1 MGIIIDIV
9 VLAILVLTIFLG
21 YKRGLV
27 KVVFK
32 MFAFLV
38 ALIVTLVL
46 YKPVTNLVINN
57 TTLDETI
64 SNIIIENGTIEKTKD
79 EKSNTVDKYIENAKN
94 DIQNSVVTSVA
105 DTVAVNLVSI
115 IVIIALFIVTR
126 LLLIL
131 VSFFADSLAELPIIK
146 QFNKAGGIIY
156 GVLQGIVI
164 ILAILTIIYFIST
177 TVKDFAVAKLI
188 NESIITKI
196 VYYNNPIL
204 NIIF

>member
-9 VLAILVLTIFLG
+9 VLAILALTIFLG

-57 TTLDETI
+57 TMLDETI
-64 SNIIIENGTIEKTKD
+64 SNIIIENGTIEKAKD

-115 IVIIALFIVTR
+115 IVIIALFVITR

-156 GVLQGIVI
+156 GILQGIVI

-177 TVKDFAVAKLI
+177 TVKDFAVTKLI